1 MEIPDFILERLQQ
14 NEEIAKK
21 FFEIEASILTTL
33 NFKDFFEQLLYEIRE
48 KFQLPYIWISLISE
62 SHIARHIQDAEVS
75 SLLKTST
82 VFINAQEFLKITE
95 NSRQPIL
102 ANENLHRFRN
112 LLPDGDFQNKISS
125 ISIAPITLD
134 GQLVGSINQ
143 ADHDPSRFQPGIDTS
158 LLEQLSS
165 KVSLCLSNVVAH
177 EQLKFL
183 AFHDSLTGLLN
194 REAMKRALD
203 REFERAKRYKGD
215 LSIIFMDLDG
225 FKEINDTQGH
235 DVGDLALCH
244 LARALSR
251 LKRDSDIVARFAGD
265 EFVLILPSTR
275 EVEAGQYILRLRY
288 ELFQYPL
295 PIIDAVSRKEINIY
309 VRFSHGIASLA
320 TDKVN
325 SPQELLKLADERL
338 YQTKHQKH
346 ANRNNSLQFLTGT
359 NISVGKKTKSER

>member
-1 MEIPDFILERLQQ
+1 MEIPDFIIERLQK

-33 NFKDFFEQLLYEIRE
+33 NFKDFFEKLLFEIRE
-48 KFQLPYIWISLISE
+48 KFKVPYIWISLIQE
-62 SHIARHIQDAEVS
+62 SRIAGNLQETQIS
-75 SLLKTST
+75 SMLKSST
-82 VFINAQEFLKITE
+82 VFINAQDFMKITG

-102 ANENLHRFRN
+102 ANRELDRFRHLIPN
-112 LLPDGDFQNKISS
+112 GDFNNKISS

-143 ADHDPSRFQPGIDTS
+143 ADQDPTRFQPGIDTS

-194 REAMKRALD
+194 REAMKRALE
-203 REFERAKRYKGD
+203 REFERSRRYKGD

-244 LARALSR
+244 LAKALSR

-265 EFVLILPSTR
+265 EFVLILPSTK
-275 EVEAGQYILRLRY
+275 EVEAEKYILRLRY
-288 ELFQYPL
+288 EFFQYPL
-295 PIIDAVSRKEINIY
+295 SIIDAISREEINLYI
-309 VRFSHGIASLA
+309 RFSHGIASLA
-320 TDKVN
+320 NDQVN
-325 SPQELLKLADERL
+325 SPQELLKIADERL
-338 YQTKHQKH
+338 YQTKHKQH
-346 ANRNNSLQFLTGT
+346 SLPDEAFRFLTG
-359 NISVGKKTKSER
+359 NNVCVGRKS